1 MSLADIAMGKK
12 QPNAP
17 QGKTYEE
24 HVDHAATSRPE
35 SYNGVVQV
43 GDKTVKVRGGF
54 ARVGNDVFMV
64 SDDGRLVVDKNQ
76 HVVGIIDSG
85 EFHQATPEIIE
96 QLKHEGL
103 ISEQPQNPAQAAPQ

>member
-12 QPNAP
+12 APNAP
-17 QGKTYEE
+17 QGKTFDDHLE
-24 HVDHAATSRPE
+24 HAAQQRPE
-35 SYNGVVQV
+35 SYNGEVRV

-64 SDDGRLVVDKNQ
+64 SDDGRLVVDKDQ
-76 HVVGIIDSG
+76 HVVGIIDNG

-103 ISEQPQNPAQAAPQ
+103 IGEQPQNPATQAPQ